1 MRVSLDWLRDFVA
14 LDGDAQHVADDLT
27 SSGLEVESVERAGA
41 PLDGIVVAKVLTVAR
56 HPKADRLSVCT
67 VDDGRGEVQV
77 VCGAPNVAAGI
88 KAPFARVGATLPG
101 GKAIGAA
108 ELRGVLSNG
117 MLCSAREL
125 ELPDDVDGLL
135 LLDADAPVG
144 RPVAEHLKL
153 DDAILEVNVTPNRGD
168 CFSVLGIA
176 RELAARR
183 NTPLAGRKPTAVS
196 PTSNDLFPVALLA
209 GEHCPRFAGRVL
221 RGLRAGARSPF
232 WLRERLRRAGVRA
245 IHPVVDVTNYVMLEL
260 GQPLHAYDLDKLGEH
275 IEARFAKSGESLVL
289 LDGRNVDLREDVLV
303 IADARG
309 PVGLAGIMGGQSTAV
324 SAATTSI
331 FLESAFFTPQALA
344 GRARRYGLHTDASLR
359 FERGV
364 DPSGQARAVERATEL
379 LVEIC
384 DARPGPTS
392 VTERAGDAPTRV
404 PVRLRR
410 ARARALL
417 GLAVPDRR
425 IEELLER
432 LEMRVEREP
441 DGWRVTPPAF
451 RFDVTIEEDLIEEIG
466 RMIGYDEIPST
477 PGSPTAVLGRA
488 TETRVSPD
496 RIADILTA
504 RGFAEVVTYSFVDAA
519 LDEAVNPGAQR
530 ATLANPIASDMAV
543 LRSSLWP
550 GLIAAARENLT
561 HQRARFKLFE
571 IGQQFEAAGAGVRE
585 TAIVAG
591 LAVGTRAPEHWEG
604 PAPDVD
610 FFDIRGDLEAL
621 LQSTGRSGEFRF
633 TAATHPALSPGR
645 TASIVIDGATIGWLG
660 ALHPSLQKRLDR
672 PQQASGGAIAFALEI
687 GPAFAARV
695 PALRGYSKFPSIRRD
710 LAVVVDEQTPVDTIK
725 NVAREAAG
733 HWLQHVVVFDV
744 YRGGGVDSSRKSIGL
759 GLILQDVSRTLTD
772 ADADQTMQTVMARL
786 ERELGAKIR
795 TN

>member
-1 MRVSLDWLRDFVA
+1 VRVSLDWLRDFVA
-14 LDGDAQHVADDLT
+14 LDGDAERVADDLT

-41 PLDGIVVAKVLTVAR
+41 PLDGVVVAEVLTVAR

-88 KAPFARVGATLPG
+88 KAPFARVGSTLPG

-125 ELPDDVDGLL
+125 ELPDEVDGLL

-144 RPVAEHLKL
+144 RPIAEHLRL

-183 NTPLAGRKPTAVS
+183 HLPLARRETRPVA
-196 PTSNDLFPVALLA
+196 PTSNDLFPVALLG

-221 RGLRAGARSPF
+221 RGLRAGATSPF

-260 GQPLHAYDLDKLGEH
+260 GQPLHAYDLDKLSER
-275 IEARFAKSGESLVL
+275 IEARFAKPGESLVL
-289 LDGRNVDLREDVLV
+289 LDGKRVDLREDVLV

-324 SAATTSI
+324 SAATSSM
-331 FLESAFFTPQALA
+331 FLESAFFSPQALA

-364 DPSGQARAVERATEL
+364 DPTGQARAIERATEL

-384 DARPGPTS
+384 GAQRGPAS
-392 VTERAGDAPTRV
+392 VTERAADAPIRAA
-404 PVRLRR
+404 VRLRR
-410 ARARALL
+410 ARASALL
-417 GLAVPDRR
+417 GIAVPDER

-432 LEMRVEREP
+432 LEMRVEREA

-466 RMIGYDEIPST
+466 RMIGYGEIPST
-477 PGSPTAVLGRA
+477 PGTPTAVLGVA

-496 RIADILTA
+496 HIADVLAA
-504 RGFAEVVTYSFVDAA
+504 RGYAEVVTYSFVDPA
-519 LDEAVNPGAQR
+519 LDAAVSPR
-530 ATLANPIASDMAV
+530 AESAALANPIASDMAV

-550 GLIAAARENLT
+550 GLIAAARENLS

-571 IGQQFEAAGAGVRE
+571 IGQQFEAVGDGVRE
-585 TAIVAG
+585 TEVVAG
-591 LAVGTRAPEHWEG
+591 LAVGSRAPEHWEG
-604 PAPDVD
+604 QAPDVD
-610 FFDIRGDLEAL
+610 FFDVKGDLEAL
-621 LQSTGRSGEFRF
+621 LQGTGRSGEFRF

-645 TASIVIDGATIGWLG
+645 TASIVLDGATVGWLG
-660 ALHPSLQKRLDR
+660 ALHPSLHKRLDR
-672 PQQASGGAIAFALEI
+672 PQHASGGAIAFALEV
-687 GPAFAARV
+687 GPTFASRV
-695 PALRGYSKFPSIRRD
+695 PAFRSYSKFPSIRRD
-710 LAVVVDEQTPVDTIK
+710 LAVVVDEQTPVETIEK
-725 NVAREAAG
+725 LASEAAG
-733 HWLQHVVVFDV
+733 QWLQHVVVFDV

-772 ADADQTMQTVMARL
+772 ADADQTMQNVMASL